1 MKTKLFIFS
10 FFLFLQ
16 SSYLFSQTDTIV
28 IHDTIMVI
36 DNSIPEY
43 IDAFYKADYSTCA
56 SEAEKLL
63 ENSSKDGFLY
73 YYLFSSYA
81 SLGDSAGFMRVAG
94 TVSPDVD
101 VLYVFR
107 DEKIRS
113 MLGVKMFTNLQML
126 FQANVIK
133 KCPDADFD
141 YMCILS
147 SCDLQTSLYRS
158 IYRLYF
164 SDQEKMKTFFDAQ
177 ESLDSLNFVVLQ
189 QTIKIKGLPTRKKV
203 GEAGMRQYMNC
214 VQHFDNAQFL
224 DTKKDIQKLYRRG
237 EITSVEYAYYIDRNK
252 AYRNKKQI
260 FATQLK
266 RDSNGEL
273 IFHPV
278 RNLKSVDKRRR
289 KMGFDT
295 TAEQYLKNFSN

>member
-1 MKTKLFIFS
+1 MKQCI
-10 FFLFLQ
+10 FFLWVAVFTCTGLRAQ
-16 SSYLFSQTDTIV
+16 SDTIM
-28 IHDTIMVI
+28 INDTIMVI

-63 ENSSKDGFLY
+63 KNSSKDGFLY
-73 YYLFSSYA
+73 YYLLNSYA
-81 SLGDSAGFMRVAG
+81 SLGDSVGFMRVAG

-107 DEKIRS
+107 DEKTRT
-113 MLGVKMFTNLQML
+113 MLGAKKYTNLQML
-126 FQANVIK
+126 FLANVMK

-147 SCDLQTSLYRS
+147 DCDLHTSLYRS

-177 ESLDSLNFVVLQ
+177 DSLDSLNFIVLE
-189 QTIKIKGLPTRKKV
+189 QTIKNKGLPTRKKV
-203 GEAGMRQYMNC
+203 GKAGMRQYMSC
-214 VQHFDNAQFL
+214 VQHFDKAQFL
-224 DTKKDIQKLYRRG
+224 DTKKIIQKLYRRG
-237 EITSVEYAYYIDRNK
+237 EITSVEYAYYIDRYK
-252 AYRNKKQI
+252 VYLNKKQI

-278 RNLKSVDKRRR
+278 RNSKSVDKRRR